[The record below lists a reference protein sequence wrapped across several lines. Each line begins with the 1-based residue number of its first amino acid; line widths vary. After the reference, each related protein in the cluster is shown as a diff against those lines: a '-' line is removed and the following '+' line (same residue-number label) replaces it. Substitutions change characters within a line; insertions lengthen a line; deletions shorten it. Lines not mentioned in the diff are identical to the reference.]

1 LVMLALPQSRKEWT
15 TRERK
20 LSATALADAAVNAL
34 IQEAELT
41 PKPGLVDSRGPGI
54 HKDMNLAMLRESALA
69 LRGTFLDSIE
79 LAYSAVSRKDLRAG
93 LGVIG
98 RAGEQTMLLATGG
111 INTHRGAIWTLGL
124 LCAGV
129 AILGDEA
136 GCAATVCAQAGGI
149 AQLPDPVA
157 PRLVSHGWLVRCRY
171 GSRGA
176 RGEAEDGFPHL
187 IGVALPIL
195 HQSRREGAT
204 EDQARLNALV
214 ALMAV
219 LEDTCL
225 LHRAGT
231 AGLTAAQSGARKVL
245 DCGGVTT
252 PSGRRALMDLDC
264 SLLRLGISP
273 GGSADLLAGAL
284 LLDWIDKEFQPF
296 RGDEIGNFGF

>member
-1 LVMLALPQSRKEWT
+1 MLALPKSRKEWT
-15 TRERK
+15 THERK
-20 LSATALADAAVNAL
+20 LSAAALADAAVQAL

-41 PKPGLVDSRGPGI
+41 PKPGLVDGRGPGI
-54 HKDMNLAMLRESALA
+54 HKDMDLAMLHESALA
-69 LRGTFLDSIE
+69 LRGTFLDTVE
-79 LAYSAVSRKDLRAG
+79 LACSPASRKDLRAA

-98 RAGEQTMLLATGG
+98 RAGEQTMLLATRG

-124 LCAGV
+124 LCAGA
-129 AILGDEA
+129 AIPRDGS
-136 GCAATVCAQAGGI
+136 GCAAAVCAQAGRI
-149 AQLPDPVA
+149 AQLPDPYA
-157 PRLVSHGWLVRCRY
+157 SRLGSHGWSVRCRY

-187 IGVALPIL
+187 IDVALPIL

-204 EDQARLNALV
+204 EDQARLNTLIALI
-214 ALMAV
+214 AV

-225 LHRAGT
+225 LYRAGT

-252 PSGRRALMDLDC
+252 PSGRCALMDLDRC
-264 SLLRLGISP
+264 LLRLGISP

-284 LLDWIDKEFQPF
+284 LLDWIDQEFQPF

>member
-1 LVMLALPQSRKEWT
+1 
-15 TRERK
+15 
-20 LSATALADAAVNAL
+20 
-34 IQEAELT
+34 
-41 PKPGLVDSRGPGI
+41 
-54 HKDMNLAMLRESALA
+54 MLRESARA
-69 LRGTFLDSIE
+69 LRGTFLNSVE
-79 LAYSAVSRKDLRAG
+79 LAYTVVSRRDLRAS

-98 RAGEQTMLLATGG
+98 RAGEQNMLLATRG

-124 LCAGV
+124 LCAGA
-129 AILGDEA
+129 AILRDGSE
-136 GCAATVCAQAGGI
+136 CVATVCAHAGAI
-149 AQLPDPVA
+149 AQLPDPYA
-157 PRLVSHGWLVRCRY
+157 PRQESHGWSVRCRY

-187 IGVALPIL
+187 IGVALPML
-195 HQSRREGAT
+195 HQSRRQGAT
-204 EDQARLNALV
+204 EEQARLNTLM

-225 LHRAGT
+225 LYRAGT

-252 PSGRRALMDLDC
+252 PSGMRALMDLDR
-264 SLLRLGISP
+264 SLLSLGISP

-296 RGDEIGNFGF
+296 RGDEIGNLEF

>member
-1 LVMLALPQSRKEWT
+1 MIALPELRREWT
-15 TRERK
+15 THEHKR
-20 LSATALADAAVNAL
+20 SAAALADAAVNTL

-41 PKPGLVDSRGPGI
+41 PKPGLVDGRGPGI
-54 HKDMNLAMLRESALA
+54 HKDMDLAMLCESALA
-69 LRGTFLDSIE
+69 LRGTFHDSAE
-79 LAYSAVSRKDLRAG
+79 LAYSAVSRRDLRAG

-98 RAGEQTMLLATGG
+98 RAGEQTMLLATRG

-124 LCAGV
+124 LCAG
-129 AILGDEA
+129 ATILGGA
-136 GCAATVCAQAGGI
+136 ARCAATVCVQAGEI
-149 AQLPDPVA
+149 AQLPDPYA
-157 PRLVSHGWLVRCRY
+157 PHRITHGWAVRRRY

-187 IGVALPIL
+187 IEVALPTL

-204 EDQARLNALV
+204 EDQARLNTLM

-225 LHRAGT
+225 LYRGGT
-231 AGLTAAQSGARKVL
+231 AGLTAAQSGARKIL

-252 PSGRRALMDLDC
+252 PSGWRALMDLDR

-284 LLDWIDKEFQPF
+284 LLDWIDKKFQSF
-296 RGDEIGNFGF
+296 RGDEIGNIEF

>member
-1 LVMLALPQSRKEWT
+1 MLALPESRKEWT
-15 TRERK
+15 THERK
-20 LSATALADAAVNAL
+20 LSAAALADAAVQAL

-41 PKPGLVDSRGPGI
+41 PKPGLVDGRGPGI
-54 HKDMNLAMLRESALA
+54 HKDMDLAMLRESALA
-69 LRGTFLDSIE
+69 LRGTFLATVE
-79 LAYSAVSRKDLRAG
+79 LGYSAVSRKDLRAA

-98 RAGEQTMLLATGG
+98 RAGEQTMLLATRG

-124 LCAGV
+124 LCVGV
-129 AILGDEA
+129 AILLDA
-136 GCAATVCAQAGGI
+136 SPCAATVCVQAGGI
-149 AQLPDPVA
+149 AQLSDPFA
-157 PRLVSHGWLVRCRY
+157 PRLVSHGWSVRCRY

-187 IGVALPIL
+187 LGVALPIL

-204 EDQARLNALV
+204 EEQARLNALM

-225 LHRAGT
+225 LFRAGT
-231 AGLTAAQSGARKVL
+231 AGLTAARRGARRVL

-252 PSGRRALMDLDC
+252 PSGRRALMDLDR

-273 GGSADLLAGAL
+273 GGSADLLAGAM

-296 RGDEIGNFGF
+296 RGDEIGNLEF

>member
-1 LVMLALPQSRKEWT
+1 MLNLLESRTEWKT
-15 TRERK
+15 HKRK
-20 LSATALADAAVNAL
+20 RSAAALADAAVKAL

-41 PKPGLVDSRGPGI
+41 PKPGLVDGRGPGI
-54 HKDMNLAMLRESALA
+54 HKDMHLAMLRESALA
-69 LRGTFLDSIE
+69 LRGTFLDSAE
-79 LAYSAVSRKDLRAG
+79 LAYSAATQKDLRTG

-98 RAGEQTMLLATGG
+98 RAGEQTMLRATRG

-124 LCAGV
+124 LCAGA
-129 AILGDEA
+129 AILGDGSA
-136 GCAATVCAQAGGI
+136 CAATVCVQAGGI
-149 AQLPDPVA
+149 AQLPDPYA
-157 PRLVSHGWLVRCRY
+157 SRPVSHGWAVRCRY

-187 IGVALPIL
+187 IGLALPTL

-204 EDQARLNALV
+204 EDQARLNTLL

-225 LHRAGT
+225 LYRAGI

-252 PSGRRALMDLDC
+252 QSGRRALMELDR
-264 SLLRLGISP
+264 SLLGLGISP

-284 LLDWIDKEFQPF
+284 LLDWIDQEFQPF
-296 RGDEIGNFGF
+296 RGDEIGNLEF

>member
-1 LVMLALPQSRKEWT
+1 MLALPKSRKEWT
-15 TRERK
+15 THERK
-20 LSATALADAAVNAL
+20 LSAAALADAAVQAL

-41 PKPGLVDSRGPGI
+41 PKPGLVDGRGPGI
-54 HKDMNLAMLRESALA
+54 HKDMDLAMLHESALA
-69 LRGTFLDSIE
+69 LRGTFLDTVEFACSP
-79 LAYSAVSRKDLRAG
+79 ASRKDLRAA

-98 RAGEQTMLLATGG
+98 RAGEQTMLLATRG

-124 LCAGV
+124 LCAGA
-129 AILGDEA
+129 AILRDGS
-136 GCAATVCAQAGGI
+136 GCAAAVCAQAGRI
-149 AQLPDPVA
+149 AQLPDPYA
-157 PRLVSHGWLVRCRY
+157 SRLGSHGWSVRCRY

-187 IGVALPIL
+187 IDVALPIL

-204 EDQARLNALV
+204 EDQARLNTLIALI
-214 ALMAV
+214 AV

-225 LHRAGT
+225 LYRAGT

-252 PSGRRALMDLDC
+252 PSGRCALMDLDRC
-264 SLLRLGISP
+264 LLRLGISP

>member
-1 LVMLALPQSRKEWT
+1 MLALPESRKEWT
-15 TRERK
+15 THERK
-20 LSATALADAAVNAL
+20 RSAAALADAAVNAL

-41 PKPGLVDSRGPGI
+41 PKPGLVDGRGPGI
-54 HKDMNLAMLRESALA
+54 HKDMDLVMLRKSAMA
-69 LRGTFLDSIE
+69 LRGTFLDTVE
-79 LAYSAVSRKDLRAG
+79 LAYSAVSRKALRAG

-98 RAGEQTMLLATGG
+98 RAGEQTMLLATRG

-124 LCAGV
+124 LCAGA
-129 AILGDEA
+129 AILADGSV
-136 GCAATVCAQAGGI
+136 CAATVCAQAGGI
-149 AQLPDPVA
+149 AQLPDPYVS
-157 PRLVSHGWLVRCRY
+157 RLVSHGWSVRCRY

-187 IGVALPIL
+187 IGVALPML

-204 EDQARLNALV
+204 EDQARLNTLM

-225 LHRAGT
+225 LFRAGT

-252 PSGRRALMDLDC
+252 PSGKPALMDLDR
-264 SLLRLGISP
+264 SLLSLGISP

-296 RGDEIGNFGF
+296 RGDEIGNLEF